1 MRSRLVEKLS
11 MAMYDCLF
19 QDEDGEGRGEYGGL
33 YMDQSDHIAVTAVH
47 THS

>member
-19 QDEDGEGRGEYGGL
+19 QDEDGEGGGEYGGL